1 MSVEPAAPTASVVPA
16 AAAETAVAVETDA
29 PSGAEPDTALVD
41 PKPAARPKRR
51 QATTDKA
58 RTSGGAA
65 KGDRASGERRASGT
79 PSERRSTE
87 PRRGRRRFSLPPLDE
102 DHERVSRSIGAFL
115 GGIEPGPD
123 DAAAAGSTAPPAGA
137 TTVAVVAIDGLPDLA
152 PGEPAASRGTV
163 DDALAMVERT
173 LRGAARGSD
182 VVTIL
187 DRGCYRVVLAS
198 TGELAARAYLRRIR
212 AAIEPRL
219 EASDLPLRLAVATA
233 TVLDEPVEDAVER
246 AEHRLSM
253 ALAAARSSRIAARAD
268 EGDEGQDDD
277 EVRPP
282 RAAAD

>member
-1 MSVEPAAPTASVVPA
+1 MSVEPAAPAAAVVP
-16 AAAETAVAVETDA
+16 DA
-29 PSGAEPDTALVD
+29 PSGVDPGTAPVD
-41 PKPAARPKRR
+41 PKPAARPKR
-51 QATTDKA
+51 QHATTRKA
-58 RTSGGAA
+58 KTSSEEPQ
-65 KGDRASGERRASGT
+65 GDRASAEPRASAT
-79 PSERRSTE
+79 TSDRRSTE
-87 PRRGRRRFSLPPLDE
+87 PRRSRRRFSLPPLDE
-102 DHERVSRSIGAFL
+102 DHERVSRSIESFL

-137 TTVAVVAIDGLPDLA
+137 TTVAVVAVDGLPDLA
-152 PGEPAASRGTV
+152 PGEPGASTGPV
-163 DDALAMVERT
+163 GDALAMVERT

-219 EASDLPLRLAVATA
+219 EAADLPLRLAVATA

-253 ALAAARSSRIAARAD
+253 AMAAARSSRIAAQAD
-268 EGDEGQDDD
+268 EGGNDEQDDD
-277 EVRPP
+277 EVRSP